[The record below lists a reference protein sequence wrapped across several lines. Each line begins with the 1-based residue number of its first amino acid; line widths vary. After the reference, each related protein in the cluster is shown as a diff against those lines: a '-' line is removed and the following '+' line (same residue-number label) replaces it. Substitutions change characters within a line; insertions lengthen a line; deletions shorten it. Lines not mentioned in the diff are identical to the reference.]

1 MSDKI
6 VNLSVSRRT
15 LMKGGALAAA
25 AAASPCLPNLAF
37 AEQIKKLEQEGW
49 TKHPV
54 ACTMCGAFCGLVEMR
69 KEGEPVSEK
78 TVRIFPNPGHP
89 QQGYCGRSAATMW
102 VWNHP
107 LRLKKPLK
115 RVGEKGEG
123 KFKEILMFPCVN
135 YPRVFTYLNRSS
147 TF

>member
-1 MSDKI
+1 MSDKT

-49 TKHPV
+49 TKRPV
-54 ACTMCGAFCGLVEMR
+54 ACTMCGAFCGLIEMR

-89 QQGYCGRSAATMW
+89 QQATAADPLQLCGFGITRF
-102 VWNHP
+102 V
-107 LRLKKPLK
+107 
-115 RVGEKGEG
+115 
-123 KFKEILMFPCVN
+123 
-135 YPRVFTYLNRSS
+135 
-147 TF
+147 

>member
-49 TKHPV
+49 TKRPV
-54 ACTMCGAFCGLVEMR
+54 ACTMCGAFCGLIEMR
-69 KEGEPVSEK
+69 KESG
-78 TVRIFPNPGHP
+78 
-89 QQGYCGRSAATMW
+89 
-102 VWNHP
+102 
-107 LRLKKPLK
+107 
-115 RVGEKGEG
+115 
-123 KFKEILMFPCVN
+123 
-135 YPRVFTYLNRSS
+135 
-147 TF
+147 

>member
-49 TKHPV
+49 TKRPV
-54 ACTMCGAFCGLVEMR
+54 ACTMCGAFCGLIEMS
-69 KEGEPVSEK
+69 P
-78 TVRIFPNPGHP
+78 FP
-89 QQGYCGRSAATMW
+89 
-102 VWNHP
+102 
-107 LRLKKPLK
+107 KK
-115 RVGEKGEG
+115 R
-123 KFKEILMFPCVN
+123 F
-135 YPRVFTYLNRSS
+135 VFSQIQDILNRA
-147 TF
+147 TAADPLQLCGFGITRFV

>member
-49 TKHPV
+49 D
-54 ACTMCGAFCGLVEMR
+54 
-69 KEGEPVSEK
+69 K
-78 TVRIFPNPGHP
+78 TSRCLHDVR
-89 QQGYCGRSAATMW
+89 CVLRSD
-102 VWNHP
+102 
-107 LRLKKPLK
+107 
-115 RVGEKGEG
+115 
-123 KFKEILMFPCVN
+123 
-135 YPRVFTYLNRSS
+135 
-147 TF
+147 

>member
-1 MSDKI
+1 MSDRI
-6 VNLSVSRRT
+6 VNLSVSRRA

-78 TVRIFPNPGHP
+78 LFVFSQIRGILSRATAGDPR
-89 QQGYCGRSAATMW
+89 QLCGSGTTRSA
-102 VWNHP
+102 
-107 LRLKKPLK
+107 
-115 RVGEKGEG
+115 
-123 KFKEILMFPCVN
+123 
-135 YPRVFTYLNRSS
+135 
-147 TF
+147 

>member
-49 TKHPV
+49 TKRPV
-54 ACTMCGAFCGLVEMR
+54 A
-69 KEGEPVSEK
+69 
-78 TVRIFPNPGHP
+78 
-89 QQGYCGRSAATMW
+89 
-102 VWNHP
+102 
-107 LRLKKPLK
+107 
-115 RVGEKGEG
+115 
-123 KFKEILMFPCVN
+123 
-135 YPRVFTYLNRSS
+135 
-147 TF
+147 